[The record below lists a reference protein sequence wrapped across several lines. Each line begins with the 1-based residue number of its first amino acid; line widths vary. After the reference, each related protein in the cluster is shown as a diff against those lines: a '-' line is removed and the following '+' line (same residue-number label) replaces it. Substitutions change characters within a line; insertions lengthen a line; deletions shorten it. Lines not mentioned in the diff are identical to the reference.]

1 MRVVMFLGRSTGGI
15 GTHVAQLRADL
26 RGHGVDVLVVTH
38 PLTAEHFDLG
48 PVRLCWPGSGGVVQ
62 TLRDFSLL
70 RHLFSGSDIVHAHGH
85 QAGLLATLATRSL
98 PRHRASRRRAP
109 RLVVSQH
116 NAVLAGSGRQRAK
129 RATQRWVARHADLV
143 SGASSDLVGQALAFG
158 AVRAELA
165 EVPSP
170 RVPALLA
177 QEPADQDARARIRR
191 LLLSSIVGVPGVPG
205 VPMDPEAPLIVTI
218 SRIAAQKSLPMLV
231 RAASKARQAGTWVV
245 LGDGDQQL
253 LDQLRRQA
261 GALASP
267 IHFVGARAEVDQ
279 WLRAA
284 EVFVLPSEWE
294 ARALVV
300 QEAMA
305 AGTPVVASD
314 VGGLHDLIA
323 GTGLLVPP
331 GDPDAIASATDRV
344 LSDPVLREDL
354 VTRGREAAKA
364 LPDGSDTAARWL
376 EWYSQT
382 LLMT

>member
-85 QAGLLATLATRSL
+85 QAALLATLATRSL

-191 LLLSSIVGVPGVPG
+191 LLLSSIVGVPGVP
-205 VPMDPEAPLIVTI
+205 MDPEAPLIVTI

-245 LGDGDQQL
+245 LGDGDPQL

>member
-1 MRVVMFLGRSTGGI
+1 MFLGRSTGGI
-15 GTHVAQLRADL
+15 GTHVAQLSADL
-26 RGHGVDVLVVTH
+26 RERGVDVLVVTH
-38 PLTAEHFDLG
+38 PLTAEHFDFG
-48 PVRLCWPGSGGVVQ
+48 PVRLCWPGSGGVAQ

-98 PRHRASRRRAP
+98 PRLRAP
-109 RLVVSQH
+109 KRREPGLVVSQH
-116 NAVLAGSGRQRAK
+116 NAVLEGSGRQLAK
-129 RATQRWVARHADLV
+129 RVAQRWVVRHVDLV
-143 SGASSDLVGQALAFG
+143 SGASSDLVDQALAFG

-170 RVPALLA
+170 RVPVLLA
-177 QEPADQDARARIRR
+177 QEPADQDARARIRQR
-191 LLLSSIVGVPGVPG
+191 LLTSIAGVPSVPSG
-205 VPMDPEAPLIVTI
+205 PVDPEAPLIVTI
-218 SRIAAQKSLPMLV
+218 SRIAAQKSLPVLV
-231 RAASKARQAGTWVV
+231 RAASMARHASTWVV
-245 LGDGDQQL
+245 LGDGDPQL
-253 LDQLRRQA
+253 LDQLQRQA
-261 GALASP
+261 GALAAP
-267 IHFVGARAEVDQ
+267 IHFVGPRAEVDR

-305 AGTPVVASD
+305 AGTPVVATD
-314 VGGLHDLIA
+314 VGGLHDLVL

-344 LSDPVLREDL
+344 LSDPALREDL
-354 VTRGREAAKA
+354 VARGREAAIA

-376 EWYSQT
+376 GWYSQT